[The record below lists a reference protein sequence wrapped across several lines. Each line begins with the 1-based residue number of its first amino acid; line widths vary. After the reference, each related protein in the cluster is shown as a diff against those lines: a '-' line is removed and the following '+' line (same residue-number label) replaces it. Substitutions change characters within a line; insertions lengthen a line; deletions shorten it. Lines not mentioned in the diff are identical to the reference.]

1 MTSLNLN
8 RVAPGRD
15 EFESRSSACSGCSGC
30 GDRPKV
36 VSLSQVRG
44 DAAVIELPLGAQWTM
59 LWNSWMKPLVAT
71 VVAAVGCAGVDLSE
85 PMTVGVV
92 LMAFAAGCLVCNA
105 VPQHALK
112 ISENLS

>member
-1 MTSLNLN
+1 MTLLNLN

-15 EFESRSSACSGCSGC
+15 EFESRGSACSGCSGC
-30 GDRPKV
+30 GDRHKV

-71 VVAAVGCAGVDLSE
+71 VVAAGGCVSVDLSE
-85 PMTVGVV
+85 PLTVGVV
-92 LMAFAAGCLVCNA
+92 LTAFMAGCLVCYA

-112 ISENLS
+112 ISENIS